1 VVAVFFE
8 GELAA
13 GDTVHIKGHT
23 TDFALKIESIQIE
36 NKNVERG
43 EASDNIGIKVKE
55 HAKGHDVV
63 YKVVEAWFDDYL
75 MNRKLL

>member
-1 VVAVFFE
+1 
-8 GELAA
+8 L

-23 TDFALKIESIQIE
+23 TDFVQKIESIQIE
-36 NKNVERG
+36 NKNVERVKQG
-43 EASDNIGIKVKE
+43 DNIGIKVKE
-55 HAKGHDVV
+55 HARGHDVV